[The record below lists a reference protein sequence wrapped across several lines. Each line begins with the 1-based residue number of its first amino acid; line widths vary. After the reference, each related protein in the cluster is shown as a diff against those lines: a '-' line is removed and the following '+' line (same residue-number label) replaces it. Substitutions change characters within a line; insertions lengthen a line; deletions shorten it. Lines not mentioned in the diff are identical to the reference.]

1 MRCRLAL
8 PKWFTYGL
16 AGFESECPA
25 SPSARRVAG
34 GGSRATAYSLQG
46 RTGGSPASHCLHC
59 DMRSLQG
66 LPELEAEPE
75 APVLLLWVSL
85 AHVLQHQSRIWRL
98 SPGDQISEEHHA
110 APGLQLHS
118 GSARVPRGSKSE
130 AGTMSLSVR
139 MPSSCVSRRPDA

>member
-1 MRCRLAL
+1 MPCQPFR
-8 PKWFTYGL
+8 
-16 AGFESECPA
+16 
-25 SPSARRVAG
+25 PSLQGVVAELHCYSLQTG
-34 GGSRATAYSLQG
+34 NSLQG

-139 MPSSCVSRRPDA
+139 MPSSCVSRRPGA